1 MAKII
6 TRITSDNVISL
17 NGTALRIGEE
27 GGTTTAY
34 SADQLRPAEYS
45 SSGNRI
51 TLRRESDGAL
61 ILSAVLFSEIKN
73 GNTGQLFASADE
85 LQQYMLKFQVGDAE
99 PGNGQT
105 VVTPVELDTDYWDF
119 FEAPA
124 AKKYLDHDQNL
135 KTLNDD
141 DEGFTGV
148 LEVIQRGKGGY
159 KLSINTTDI
168 GINPTGST
176 FIVARVGDGKK
187 VNIFSDSPLADNEP
201 FIITQ
206 PESKR
211 TVVNDQA
218 NLYAKAVNYDKVELI
233 YKNAIIS
240 NSPAET
246 VTVGPDT
253 QGSYVFRFYKGNKIL
268 DSDPAVISIAEA
280 EPLTI
285 NSQPNDATVDVGSSY
300 TFLPDFSSVPPARV
314 TLYSVDGSTNKKI
327 ADVPSS
333 GYVGVI
339 NDTLTY
345 KYGAVYQL
353 PGEPAEAPV
362 YSDTFT
368 ITANKLAQAAPT
380 NPVNDDANNTFNW
393 TDASGKTFADM
404 EYSILGSPFADVPA
418 KPLPIGDR
426 DLAVGDVRVRYKQ
439 TATHNASAILSNAAA
454 FNTSVQPMDYTLT
467 LNSVNLAQSGK
478 NITTVPAQQSAGGW
492 PGSDFIGNKS
502 VKVGDPA
509 WIQIK
514 IGTKF
519 GVISWDTAAAN
530 KNPDD
535 CLLRLGEYDNMG
547 VSAALQMGSNV
558 LSIPLTNDVPY
569 AKVLKAT
576 DGTITCQRLNADGS
590 VFDTLNTSGFAKI
603 TQPVFVGVHVAG
615 VNDQNV
621 LVEPRYYGLTNL

>member
-51 TLRRESDGAL
+51 TLRRESDGST
-61 ILSAVLFSEIKN
+61 ILQSVLFSEIKN

-246 VTVGPDT
+246 ITVGPDT

-268 DSDPAVISIAEA
+268 DSDPAVISLAEA
-280 EPLTI
+280 EPLTF
-285 NSQPNDATVDVGSSY
+285 NSQPDDAIVDVGGSY
-300 TFLPDFSSVPPARV
+300 TFLPDVSSVPPARV

-327 ADVPSS
+327 ADVPAS

-353 PGEPAEAPV
+353 PGEPAEPPV
-362 YSDTFT
+362 YSETFT
-368 ITANKLAQAAPT
+368 VTANKLVQAPPT
-380 NPVNDDANNTFNW
+380 NPVNDDTADTFGW
-393 TDASGKTFADM
+393 TDAPGKSYLDVLI
-404 EYSILGSPFADVPA
+404 SINGGNFVQAVSNPNP
-418 KPLPIGDR
+418 
-426 DLAVGDVRVRYKQ
+426 VGDLDISTGQVKIKYKE
-439 TATHNASAILSNAAA
+439 TATHN
-454 FNTSVQPMDYTLT
+454 
-467 LNSVNLAQSGK
+467 
-478 NITTVPAQQSAGGW
+478 
-492 PGSDFIGNKS
+492 
-502 VKVGDPA
+502 
-509 WIQIK
+509 
-514 IGTKF
+514 
-519 GVISWDTAAAN
+519 
-530 KNPDD
+530 
-535 CLLRLGEYDNMG
+535 E
-547 VSAALQMGSNV
+547 
-558 LSIPLTNDVPY
+558 SIPLTNTVAFNTTVVPTDWTLTSDSVNIKQTGTVFTSTVQGGTPGYPAFDVIKNKSFKPGTLRKFRVKYNSNLTYGEMGIKTTPTAGNPTDDLIHIGITTGLYSLMYGVNGVISVQLSNSIPY
-569 AKVLKAT
+569 LEVIIDENNNVK
-576 DGTITCQRLNADGS
+576 GQCLNADQS
-590 VFDTLNTSGFAKI
+590 VFVVLDTSDI
-603 TQPVFVGVHVAG
+603 PPVTVETFLVLHVANFENSG
-615 VNDQNV
+615 LDN
-621 LVEPRYYGLTNL
+621 PHYYGATVR